1 MKRVYVFIRMFLK
14 IPMTLICFFW
24 ISNQLLQGQ
33 GSFKKDT
40 FCGHVVNL
48 DSEHKLLPPT
58 VPATNVYDYFLRL
71 RWNFVLHHCPMS
83 PGPPP
88 RSSFPQYYF
97 YCAYVDKGGSLE
109 PDLWMNDVGE
119 KLPNWFES
127 ARLYYAYTGDMR
139 PLNIAKEMVD
149 YALIHGMT
157 PSQYSW
163 PGFPQ
168 TGADAGE
175 TEYRGFTSAKRF
187 STDDVQVDH
196 AGDMGATLYRMF
208 LLYGDINYK
217 RAAIQIARVLVKKIR
232 QGNSTQS
239 PWPYVVN
246 TKSGKIVS
254 DYGTNWFGAL
264 TLLDMLIADH
274 IDGFSAF
281 ISVRN
286 QVRKWILQ
294 YPVKNGLWVDGHS
307 DNQITGTRNLSNM
320 SASNAALFISDFP
333 EFDPDWKS
341 TLPALIKWTEVNFI
355 EKSAP
360 GEPSTMWGANLVSE
374 QVDFMPKM
382 DYQTARYA
390 AQCARWYSLS
400 GDEAYKEKAY
410 RSLNWVMYCNDSIG
424 KVFESPVSKNVNS
437 WWSDSYGECP
447 RMIYPALAAIPAWAP
462 ANENHILYSAG
473 IIRDVVYA
481 SDTVLYTVTQRTGTE
496 YLRLSFKPVRITLN
510 NIPLTAF
517 NEKNKSG
524 YIIQDLGNG
533 DFTVRLIRTKAGKIK
548 FTGRI

>member
-1 MKRVYVFIRMFLK
+1 MKPLYKFIVFPMQAKLVLLCFLGASLHG
-14 IPMTLICFFW
+14 M
-24 ISNQLLQGQ
+24 QGQ
-33 GSFKKDT
+33 DSFKKDT

-48 DSEHKLLPPT
+48 DNQRRLLPPT
-58 VPATNVYDYFLRL
+58 VHADNVYDYFLRL
-71 RWNFVLHHCPMS
+71 RWNFVLHHSPMS

-88 RSSFPQYYF
+88 RSRYPQYYF
-97 YCAYVDKGGSLE
+97 YCAYVDQQGTLQ

-119 KLPNWFES
+119 KIPNWFES
-127 ARLYYAYTGDMR
+127 ARLYYAYSGDIH
-139 PLNIAKEMVD
+139 PLSITKEMID

-157 PSQYSW
+157 PASYNW

-168 TGADAGE
+168 TASDAGE
-175 TEYRGFTSAKRF
+175 TEFRGFTTANRF
-187 STDDVQVDH
+187 SADDVQVDH

-208 LLYGDINYK
+208 LFYGDVKYK
-217 RAAIQIARVLVKKIR
+217 KAAIQIANVLVKKIR
-232 QGNSTQS
+232 PGNSVQS

-264 TLLDMLIADH
+264 SLFDMLVEDH
-274 IDGFSAF
+274 IDRFNTFNSM
-281 ISVRN
+281 RN
-286 QVRKWILQ
+286 QVRKWILE

-307 DNQITGTRNLSNM
+307 DNLTSGTRNLSNM
-320 SASNAALFISDFP
+320 SASNAALYISDNHN
-333 EFDPDWKS
+333 FDPNWKS
-341 TLPALIKWTEVNFI
+341 TLPDLIKWTEVNFI

-390 AQCARWYSLS
+390 AQCARWYALS

-447 RMIYPALAAIPAWAP
+447 RMIYPALAAIPTWAP
-462 ANENHILYSAG
+462 SKENHILYSAG
-473 IIRDVVYA
+473 ILHDIVYA
-481 SDTVLYTVTQRTGTE
+481 SNMVRYTATQRSGTE
-496 YLRLSFKPVRITLN
+496 YLRLAFKPGRITLN
-510 NIPLTAF
+510 GIPLGGADTNKTGYKLIALGQGDYALHI
-517 NEKNKSG
+517 NRNKSG
-524 YIIQDLGNG
+524 KVIIMNQH
-533 DFTVRLIRTKAGKIK
+533 
-548 FTGRI
+548 